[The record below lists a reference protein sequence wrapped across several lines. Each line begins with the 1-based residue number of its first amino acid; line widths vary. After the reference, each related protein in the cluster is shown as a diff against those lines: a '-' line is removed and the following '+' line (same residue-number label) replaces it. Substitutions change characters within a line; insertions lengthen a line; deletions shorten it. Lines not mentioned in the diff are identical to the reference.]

1 MRKVM
6 VLEHM
11 SLDGVIQGPGSPQED
26 TTGGFELGG
35 WISGYSDPVLGSLL
49 REKMSSEFDLM
60 RGRKTFEIWSSHWP

>member
-11 SLDGVIQGPGSPQED
+11 SLNGVIQGPGSPQED

-35 WISGYSDPVLGSLL
+35 WISGYSDPVLRLSSQGENEL
-49 REKMSSEFDLM
+49 RIRSYARTKNL
-60 RGRKTFEIWSSHWP
+60 